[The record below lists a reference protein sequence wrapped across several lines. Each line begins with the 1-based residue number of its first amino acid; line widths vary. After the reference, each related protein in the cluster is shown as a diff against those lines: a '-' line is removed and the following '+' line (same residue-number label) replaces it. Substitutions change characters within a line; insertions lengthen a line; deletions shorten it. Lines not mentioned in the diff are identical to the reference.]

1 MCKSEQADNSAF
13 IDFTLIVLV
22 IVYFLSA
29 MYQVPFALNLHLLA
43 RNPSIYQEDLLI
55 VLKSAIKM
63 GYVLDFF
70 EKFTLRILKTY
81 SAEHLRIKIDLKS
94 ASRLL
99 TSNHQKVDQMMKY
112 FHRI

>member
-1 MCKSEQADNSAF
+1 MCKSEEADNLAF

-63 GYVLDFF
+63 GCVLDFF
-70 EKFTLRILKTY
+70 EKIALRILKTH
-81 SAEHLRIKIDLKS
+81 SAGQRRIK
-94 ASRLL
+94 
-99 TSNHQKVDQMMKY
+99 
-112 FHRI
+112 